1 MIYNVYVYALL
12 FCFCLKETNVVLDGV
27 WGAKVLYHENVRECR
42 RLARPTNTVVED
54 KIVTVP
60 SCNERNESKTG
71 NEPL

>member
-1 MIYNVYVYALL
+1 MCTCMRYYYVSVSKKQML
-12 FCFCLKETNVVLDGV
+12 FWMGFGVL
-27 WGAKVLYHENVRECR
+27 VLYHENVREFR

-54 KIVTVP
+54 EIVTVP